1 MDKKTFS
8 EPDICTKCITPA
20 VLKAGWDVDTQ
31 IREEVS
37 FAKGHI
43 IAWGQRTMFY
53 AHSTSDPSQQDW
65 QRLSDHRQSVAK
77 LAGQHGEWLGVAKAA
92 ARAGLL
98 HDLGK
103 YTAEFQARL
112 KGSPERVDHSTAGA
126 WQVMRL
132 ASGNDDK
139 VVSELISYAIAG
151 HHAGLPDRIGASGS
165 LCPGIWI
172 SRLPRPYR
180 WRD

>member
-1 MDKKTFS
+1 M
-8 EPDICTKCITPA
+8 C
-20 VLKAGWDVDTQ
+20 
-31 IREEVS
+31 
-37 FAKGHI
+37 
-43 IAWGQRTMFY
+43 Y

-65 QRLSDHRQSVAK
+65 QRLSDHLQSVAK

-92 ARAGLL
+92 ALAGLL